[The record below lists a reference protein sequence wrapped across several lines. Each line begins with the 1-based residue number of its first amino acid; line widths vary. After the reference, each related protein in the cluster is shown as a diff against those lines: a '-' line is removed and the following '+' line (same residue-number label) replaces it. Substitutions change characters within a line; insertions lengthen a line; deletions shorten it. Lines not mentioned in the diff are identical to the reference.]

1 MRTSLAVFALILLG
15 PACRAGEP
23 TLLATL
29 PAHKGPVRAVA
40 FSPSGDLLASAGDD
54 GVVRLWKKPDGKNVG
69 NLIHGSAVVSLAFS
83 EDGQELASGGDDGSI
98 TVWKVRTGKMACAY
112 KDRSG
117 VITLS
122 TPRLAPAI
130 EGSVGPEEETL
141 AITLAMKDV
150 RDPDSGEHQGTFV
163 KFPNASNSFFF
174 VDLQVTFE
182 GGMTAIVNER
192 HETSIRSPD
201 ITTNLGEIR
210 VSDGSNSKVWT
221 LKGHQGHVNCL
232 AACDRGAKLLASGSD
247 DGSVRLWD
255 IKTLTNTATITCNQG
270 AVYGLAFSPNGRVL
284 TSAGADGTVKFWR
297 IPDGLPEKVGGP
309 PMVAP

>member
-1 MRTSLAVFALILLG
+1 MRMSLTAVTLVLLG
-15 PACRAGEP
+15 SVCRADEP
-23 TLLATL
+23 TPLATL
-29 PAHKGPVRAVA
+29 PAHQGAVRAVA
-40 FSPSGDLLASAGDD
+40 FSPNGDLLASSGDD

-69 NLIHGSAVVSLAFS
+69 NLVHGSAVVSLAFS

-98 TVWKVRTGKMACAY
+98 KVWKVRTGKMACAY

-117 VITLS
+117 VISGSS
-122 TPRLAPAI
+122 TRLAPAI

-141 AITLAMKDV
+141 AITLALKDV
-150 RDPDSGEHQGTFV
+150 RDPDSGKHKGSFV
-163 KFPNASNSFFF
+163 YFSNSFFT
-174 VDLQVTFE
+174 VDLQATCE

-201 ITTNLGEIR
+201 ITTNPGEIR
-210 VSDGSNSKVWT
+210 VCDGSNSKVWT

-255 IKTLTNTATITCNQG
+255 IKTLTNMATITCNQG
-270 AVYGLAFSPNGRVL
+270 AVYGLAFSPNGRIL
-284 TSAGADGTVKFWR
+284 ASGGADGTVKFWLMHDAATHT
-297 IPDGLPEKVGGP
+297 P
-309 PMVAP
+309 